1 MLIKKKR
8 DLVYKYVYVITNLI
22 DGKQYVGQA
31 KDMNERFDQHCQKNT
46 HYVSIVHD
54 AILKYGKENFSVMA
68 LYYGEE
74 YNEMEKYYIRNL
86 HTKVPDG
93 YNVADGGEEP
103 PVKKR
108 EDGTQAKLTQKQ
120 VNKIQNL
127 LIQGKSSKEINS
139 LFPQVTQGQINRIN
153 VGEAWRNDSFTYPL
167 QYMKGIDPE
176 TVKLIIEDLKNP
188 SLTLKEIGEKYGY
201 CKSAIVNINQ
211 GKTKLVKEI
220 EKDFPIRKFSKI
232 DKRLK
237 LTKEQVIVIENELFY
252 NEKTMKQISLENN
265 VGWKVVDQINR
276 GIYYLNSNRYK
287 YPIR

>member
-1 MLIKKKR
+1 
-8 DLVYKYVYVITNLI
+8 
-22 DGKQYVGQA
+22 
-31 KDMNERFDQHCQKNT
+31 MNERFDQHCQKNT

-54 AILKYGKENFSVMA
+54 AILKYGKENFSITA

-120 VNKIQNL
+120 VDKIQNL

-188 SLTLKEIGEKYGY
+188 SLTLKEIGEKHGY

-211 GKTKLVKEI
+211 GKQSQQKK
-220 EKDFPIRKFSKI
+220 SKKI
-232 DKRLK
+232 FL
-237 LTKEQVIVIENELFY
+237 
-252 NEKTMKQISLENN
+252 LENFQKRN
-265 VGWKVVDQINR
+265 
-276 GIYYLNSNRYK
+276 LLS
-287 YPIR
+287 

>member
-103 PVKKR
+103 PVK
-108 EDGTQAKLTQKQ
+108 
-120 VNKIQNL
+120 N
-127 LIQGKSSKEINS
+127 
-139 LFPQVTQGQINRIN
+139 
-153 VGEAWRNDSFTYPL
+153 
-167 QYMKGIDPE
+167 
-176 TVKLIIEDLKNP
+176 
-188 SLTLKEIGEKYGY
+188 
-201 CKSAIVNINQ
+201 
-211 GKTKLVKEI
+211 GKTG
-220 EKDFPIRKFSKI
+220 
-232 DKRLK
+232 LK
-237 LTKEQVIVIENELFY
+237 PN
-252 NEKTMKQISLENN
+252 
-265 VGWKVVDQINR
+265 
-276 GIYYLNSNRYK
+276 
-287 YPIR
+287 